1 MTLLVEMAV
10 PEGEPS
16 EMAIVF
22 DSIREWRERSAWRRL
37 DFRPLSDWPFRASVI
52 PTFEELHI
60 ARTAISPGVAFRD
73 REMVRDGDDS
83 FWLLLSQSTRL
94 EIEHLGRDLRLGS
107 GDATLTHTCET
118 GSFGSRRHF
127 GYIGVLLPRSEIA
140 GRGVRLDGG
149 LMRYLPRQS
158 DALQLLRGYIQT
170 LEKGKISPFA
180 EARETICRH
189 VIDLVALAVTAH
201 RAIGESS
208 LSAVA
213 AAHLSTALH
222 HLDVRFWDPELSVV
236 AVTREMGISPRY
248 LQRLLETSGTSFT
261 ARVTELRLQ
270 RAFTLLTEARDNK
283 LPISDIAFDA
293 GFTDISHFNRLFRS
307 RFGDTPRGVRG
318 LALR

>member
-1 MTLLVEMAV
+1 MVVA
-10 PEGEPS
+10 
-16 EMAIVF
+16 F

-37 DFRPLSDWPFRASVI
+37 DFKPPSDWPFRASVI
-52 PTFEELHI
+52 PIFKDLHI
-60 ARTAISPGVAFRD
+60 ARTAISPGLAFRD

-83 FWLLLSQSTRL
+83 FWLLISQSTSL
-94 EIEHLGRDLRLGS
+94 EIEQLGRDLRLDR
-107 GDATLTHTCET
+107 GDATVMHVCET

-127 GYIGVLLPRSEIA
+127 GFIGVLLPSSEIA

-149 LMRYLPRQS
+149 LMQHLPRQS

-170 LEKGKISPFA
+170 LENSKMRPCA

-189 VIDLVALAVTAH
+189 VIDLVALAVTSH

-213 AAHLSTALH
+213 AAHLSAALDH
-222 HLDVRFWDPELSVV
+222 IAARFWDPELSVV
-236 AVTREMGISPRY
+236 TVAREMGISPRY
-248 LQRLLETSGTSFT
+248 LQRLLEKAGTSFT
-261 ARVTELRLQ
+261 TRVTELRLQ
-270 RAFTLLTEARDNK
+270 RAFTVLTKARDNK
-283 LPISDIAFDA
+283 RSISDIAFEA

-318 LALR
+318 HTLT